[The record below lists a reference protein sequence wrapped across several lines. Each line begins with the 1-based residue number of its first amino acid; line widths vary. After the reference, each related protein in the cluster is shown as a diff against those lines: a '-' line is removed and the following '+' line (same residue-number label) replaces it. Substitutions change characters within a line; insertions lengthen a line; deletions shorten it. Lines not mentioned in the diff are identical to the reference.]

1 MKKEQPSVFENLYS
15 IGVKDKIERKGHLD
29 YLSWANA
36 WALLKSQYP
45 DAQRKVYEHDH
56 TGLNFF
62 TDGNTAY
69 VKVGII
75 VNGIEHIDYLP
86 VMDHRNNA
94 IPVAKVTSTDVNK
107 TIQRSTAKAI
117 AMHGLGLS
125 LWTGEDIADIPS
137 EKVAVKPK
145 VDPAGTITLEK
156 DTEDW
161 ERVVKYIESN
171 KGLGI
176 EKIGQQLTRKYKIT
190 PSLKKE
196 IVDMINS

>member
-36 WALLKSQYP
+36 WALLKSHYP

-137 EKVAVKPK
+137 EKVAVKPR
-145 VDPAGTITLEK
+145 VDAAGTITLEK
-156 DTEDW
+156 GTEDW

-171 KGLGI
+171 KGLGVD
-176 EKIGQQLTRKYKIT
+176 KIGQQLTRKYKIT
-190 PSLKKE
+190 PALKKE
-196 IVDMINS
+196 IVELINS